1 MQFPIARLHG
11 LPDEHATLVLQSAS
25 AVVSS
30 LLKTPARS
38 WPPKGSKRCAS
49 AIRGRKRCR

>member
-11 LPDEHATLVLQSAS
+11 LLDNHATLVLQSAS
-25 AVVSS
+25 AVLSS

-38 WPPKGSKRCAS
+38 WPPKGSKRCAR
-49 AIRGRKRCR
+49 A